1 MKRKRGMTLVEV
13 IISFVIIVIVGTMI
27 VSVFGSYLNKFKI
40 VRDDITTKGFKNQG
54 TVEEQAEQI
63 IDKVS
68 FRNEAGSIL
77 LGLDAEEKIS
87 TNPSEKAKIKKK
99 IKKLQKEQTEAIQFL
114 KKYKDQENDWER
126 AKTVSGSNFV
136 LTSNTGEKIWQ
147 KKGIGKEDVYQVY
160 ALDGSSKLLM
170 TAWIFGNNTVDKVP
184 IIREIVRYVDTDT
197 PVNRAKQI
205 EE

>member
-54 TVEEQAEQI
+54 TVEEQTEQI

-99 IKKLQKEQTEAIQFL
+99 IKISVNNRKKLIFFKEE
-114 KKYKDQENDWER
+114 
-126 AKTVSGSNFV
+126 
-136 LTSNTGEKIWQ
+136 
-147 KKGIGKEDVYQVY
+147 
-160 ALDGSSKLLM
+160 
-170 TAWIFGNNTVDKVP
+170 IF
-184 IIREIVRYVDTDT
+184 
-197 PVNRAKQI
+197 
-205 EE
+205 

>member
-87 TNPSEKAKIKKK
+87 TNPSEKAKIQKK
-99 IKKLQKEQTEAIQFL
+99 IKKLKKEQTEAIQFL
-114 KKYKDQENDWER
+114 KKYKDKENDWER

-170 TAWIFGNNTVDKVP
+170 TAWIFGNNTA
-184 IIREIVRYVDTDT
+184 RCLWM
-197 PVNRAKQI
+197 A
-205 EE
+205 

>member
-68 FRNEAGSIL
+68 FRNEQVLFCWDWMLRRRLVPIR
-77 LGLDAEEKIS
+77 
-87 TNPSEKAKIKKK
+87 
-99 IKKLQKEQTEAIQFL
+99 L
-114 KKYKDQENDWER
+114 KK
-126 AKTVSGSNFV
+126 
-136 LTSNTGEKIWQ
+136 Q
-147 KKGIGKEDVYQVY
+147 K
-160 ALDGSSKLLM
+160 SK
-170 TAWIFGNNTVDKVP
+170 K
-184 IIREIVRYVDTDT
+184 R
-197 PVNRAKQI
+197 
-205 EE
+205 